1 MSCHLHPN
9 ENKKKWILYNRET
22 PKIMPYK
29 SAIAPPLLSNSLI
42 DSCLS
47 RDVSTILMWVKE
59 EGTKN
64 WEISEA
70 HQRKRNG

>member
-1 MSCHLHPN
+1 
-9 ENKKKWILYNRET
+9 
-22 PKIMPYK
+22 MPYK